1 MHYYID
7 HGSAPCVHLNS
18 LALVPYMC
26 VCVCVYVYVL
36 SVALDCVIYVSLM
49 MMMMQDFSFVMR
61 EYRLFFVKLPNG
73 LMCREIF
80 NITKP
85 ISELREKLCDHIGAG
100 RFLIG
105 SKT

>member
-1 MHYYID
+1 
-7 HGSAPCVHLNS
+7 
-18 LALVPYMC
+18 MC
-26 VCVCVYVYVL
+26 VYVL
-36 SVALDCVIYVSLM
+36 SIALDCVIYVSLM

-105 SKT
+105 SKKNITFSTSVMMHDHSSYLNKI